1 MAGGSPRAGGTGPF
15 AFGTPRPASWN
26 DTLLGHR
33 GFVRGLA
40 FRYDGKQL
48 VSCSEDRS
56 LRLWDVATARSL
68 AAFHGHM
75 GFVHCVAFSPD
86 GGQAASGSMDGT
98 IKLWPAAAPDPQVSF
113 RNGSGWVGTVAF
125 HPAGDR
131 VATAHNGGIRVWN
144 PRTGEELWRV
154 IGPRGLMGRIGLTF
168 TPDGKSL
175 IASGPAG
182 SLNVWNAETGTL
194 VRQLGRSSSPIADV
208 AVSPDGSILGAAC
221 DDGTVQI
228 WNIATGAPA
237 RTLTGHSGAVNA
249 VAFSADGLTLASA
262 SEDQTIKV
270 WDLASGSSVL
280 TLSGHA
286 TGVKDVAY
294 APDGRSLASV
304 GGQYRGTPLA
314 EVLIWD
320 AKSGSLARKLEGHTG
335 LVTAVCYFPG
345 GSRLAT
351 ASDDRTI
358 KLWDPQHGDD
368 IFTLRGHT
376 SGVVSLAIS
385 PDGRQLVSGSIDC
398 TARVWSAEP
407 PNTEI
412 AEVHRRAAVELVQS
426 LYERHL
432 LKKEVLAALKS
443 DPTLSGPL
451 RALAT
456 QIAERR
462 TEDAQALYEAAWL
475 TIVRPTATPELN
487 LQALQRHGES
497 VPARRRRSRPAAR
510 VSACALPGALQGR
523 PTRRSTPGARP
534 PERQARRQP
543 PEGSAH
549 RPGGS
554 CPRQPEAGP
563 LRRCP

>member
-1 MAGGSPRAGGTGPF
+1 MAFSPDGKQLALANRGVIDVWNLASHSLAFQLRGHTNFVYAVTFSPDGRWIASGGWDRAIRLWDPKTGKLE
-15 AFGTPRPASWN
+15 R
-26 DTLLGHR
+26 TLLGHR

-68 AAFHGHM
+68 ATFHGHM

-86 GGQAASGSMDGT
+86 GGQAASGSVDGT

-175 IASGPAG
+175 IASGPRRESQCLERRDRNPRPPARSFVVAHRGRRGEPGRLPPGGRLRRRNGPDLEHRHG
-182 SLNVWNAETGTL
+182 SARPDPDRTYRRPSTPWH
-194 VRQLGRSSSPIADV
+194 SPPTA
-208 AVSPDGSILGAAC
+208 SLLLP
-221 DDGTVQI
+221 
-228 WNIATGAPA
+228 PA
-237 RTLTGHSGAVNA
+237 RTS
-249 VAFSADGLTLASA
+249 
-262 SEDQTIKV
+262 TIKV

-294 APDGRSLASV
+294 APDGRFLASV

-320 AKSGSLARKLEGHTG
+320 AKSGSLVRKLEGHTG

-358 KLWDPQHGDD
+358 KLWDPQ
-368 IFTLRGHT
+368 T
-376 SGVVSLAIS
+376 VMIS
-385 PDGRQLVSGSIDC
+385 SRSAVTPAGSSAWRSAPTAASSSPAAS
-398 TARVWSAEP
+398 TARPGSGARSLPTPRSRRSIAGP
-407 PNTEI
+407 PSSSFSRSSSVI
-412 AEVHRRAAVELVQS
+412 M
-426 LYERHL
+426 
-432 LKKEVLAALKS
+432 LKTEVLAALKS

-462 TEDAQALYEAAWL
+462 TEDAQG
-475 TIVRPTATPELN
+475 TVRGGLADD
-487 LQALQRHGES
+487 
-497 VPARRRRSRPAAR
+497 
-510 VSACALPGALQGR
+510 
-523 PTRRSTPGARP
+523 RP
-534 PERQARRQP
+534 PHGVP
-543 PEGSAH
+543 PS
-549 RPGGS
+549 
-554 CPRQPEAGP
+554 
-563 LRRCP
+563 